1 MERLMS
7 PFTYSCLGALA
18 ATVALAASNLHAQ
31 DQPGEPRSL
40 VPSAPSAEAR
50 ALRSPVRLD
59 NAARAG
65 ELLVPLNK
73 SQVIE
78 VDRPFAEVS
87 IGNPEIADV
96 VPLTRDSLYVFGKQ
110 FGTTSLTI
118 TDSNGG
124 LIAVVDLVVSYD
136 IEGLKG
142 QMFQLLPG
150 EAIEVRP
157 ASDGLVLSGRLSN
170 AMRMQRALAL
180 AERYAPG
187 KITNLME
194 VAGSQQVMLA
204 VRFAEVSR
212 EVIKQLG
219 ANTDL
224 LFQNGDVAISG
235 SFGNGPLVDPTSF
248 GATAFALTTGDVAL
262 NVVLDALEEK
272 GVVKTLAEPNL
283 ISLSGDTASFL
294 AGGEFPIPVGQDENE
309 FGVDITIEFKP
320 FGVSLSFTPTV
331 IGEELI
337 NLELFTEV
345 SDIDRDTSIQLSN
358 LLIPG
363 LTTRRAR
370 TTVELG
376 NGQSFAIAGL
386 LRDDFEDTVRKYP
399 ILGDVPVLGQLFRSN
414 GYQLDQTELVVI
426 VTPYLVQPASPTAL
440 ITPADLFQAPTDAE
454 LFLQGKVEGE
464 RAGYDPANSAD
475 QLGRRS
481 AAGIVG
487 PHGYILR

>member
-1 MERLMS
+1 MS
-7 PFTYSCLGALA
+7 PLHLRLLGALA
-18 ATVALAASNLHAQ
+18 AATAMTASSAYAQ
-31 DQPGEPRSL
+31 GQAGPRTL
-40 VPSAPSAEAR
+40 VPPSAAVESPG
-50 ALRSPVRLD
+50 LRGPVRLG
-59 NAARAG
+59 NQARAG
-65 ELLVPLNK
+65 ELLVPVNK
-73 SQVIE
+73 SQVLE
-78 VDRPFAEVS
+78 VDRSFAEVS

-96 VPLTRDSLYVFGKQ
+96 VPLTRNTLYVFGKQ
-110 FGTTSLTI
+110 LGTTSLTI
-118 TDSNGG
+118 TDNNGR

-136 IEGLKG
+136 IEGMKA

-150 EAIEVRP
+150 EEVEIRP

-170 AMRMQRALAL
+170 PMRMQRALAL

-194 VAGSQQVMLA
+194 VTGSQQVMLA

-212 EVIKQLG
+212 EVVKQLG
-219 ANTDL
+219 ANTTFSSPDL
-224 LFQNGDVAISG
+224 NIFG
-235 SFGNGPLVDPTSF
+235 SFGDGPFVDPASF
-248 GATAFALTTGDVAL
+248 GATAVALTAGDFALNTM
-262 NVVLDALEEK
+262 LDALEEK
-272 GVVKTLAEPNL
+272 GIVRTLAEPNL

-294 AGGEFPIPVGQDENE
+294 AGGEFPIPVGQDSDEE
-309 FGVDITIEFKP
+309 GVDITIQFKP

-331 IGEELI
+331 IGDELI

-345 SDIDRDTSIQLSN
+345 SDIDRDTSIKLDR

-386 LRDDFEDTVRKYP
+386 LRDDFEDSVRKFP
-399 ILGDVPVLGQLFRSN
+399 LLGDVPVLGQLFKSAS
-414 GYQLDQTELVVI
+414 YQLDQTELVVI
-426 VTPYLVQPASPTAL
+426 VTPYLVQPATPAAL
-440 ITPADLFQAPTDAE
+440 LTPADLFQAPTDAE
-454 LFLQGKVEGE
+454 LFLQGKVAGE
-464 RAGYDPANSAD
+464 RAGYDPNNSAD
-475 QLGRRS
+475 QLGRRA

>member
-7 PFTYSCLGALA
+7 PFTFRCLGALA
-18 ATVALAASNLHAQ
+18 ATVALSASDLHAQ

-50 ALRSPVRLD
+50 SLRSPVRLD

-157 ASDGLVLSGRLSN
+157 ASDGLVLSGRIST
-170 AMRMQRALAL
+170 ASSMQRALAI

-187 KITNLME
+187 RITNLME
-194 VAGSQQVMLA
+194 VTGNQQVMLA

-219 ANTDL
+219 ANTDF
-224 LFQNGDVAISG
+224 LFANGDVAIATDFGDLPSLDPL
-235 SFGNGPLVDPTSF
+235 SFGS
-248 GATAFALTTGDVAL
+248 AAFALQTGDIAL
-262 NVVLDALEEK
+262 DVVLDALEQR
-272 GVVKTLAEPNL
+272 GVVTTLAEPNL
-283 ISLSGDTASFL
+283 IALSGDTASFL
-294 AGGEFPIPVGQDENE
+294 AGGEFPIPVEQDDD
-309 FGVDITIEFKP
+309 GITIEFKP

-331 IGEELI
+331 LGQDLV

-345 SDIDRDTSIQLSN
+345 SDIDPTTAVQVNQLS
-358 LLIPG
+358 IPG

-370 TTVELG
+370 TTVELR
-376 NGQSFAIAGL
+376 NGQGFAIAGL
-386 LRDDFEDTVRKYP
+386 LRDDFEDTVRQYP
-399 ILGDVPVLGQLFRSN
+399 ILGDIPVLGQLFRSN
-414 GYQLDQTELVVI
+414 GYQLDQSELVVI
-426 VTPYLVQPASPTAL
+426 VTPYLVQPARPTAL
-440 ITPADLFQAPTDAE
+440 LTPNELFQAPSDAE
-454 LFLQGKVEGE
+454 LFLQGREFGE

-475 QLGRRS
+475 QLGRRA

>member
-1 MERLMS
+1 MT
-7 PFTYSCLGALA
+7 PFTVRCLGALA
-18 ATVALAASNLHAQ
+18 ATVALSASDLHAQ
-31 DQPGEPRSL
+31 DQPGGPRSL
-40 VPSAPSAEAR
+40 VPSAPSAESR
-50 ALRSPVRLD
+50 ALRSPLRLD
-59 NAARAG
+59 NSARAG

-73 SQVIE
+73 SQVLE

-96 VPLTRDSLYVFGKQ
+96 VPLTRNSLYVFGKQ

-118 TDSNGG
+118 TDSEGG

-136 IEGLKG
+136 TEGLRA
-142 QMFQLLPG
+142 QMFELLPG

-194 VAGSQQVMLA
+194 VTGSQQVMLA

-224 LFQNGDVAISG
+224 LFANGDVAISG
-235 SFGNGPLVDPTSF
+235 SFGNGPLVDPDELRRHRVRVHHRRLRAQRDARRAR
-248 GATAFALTTGDVAL
+248 GARRRA
-262 NVVLDALEEK
+262 
-272 GVVKTLAEPNL
+272 TLAEPNL
-283 ISLSGDTASFL
+283 IALSGDTASFL
-294 AGGEFPIPVGQDENE
+294 AGGEFPIPVGQDEDE

-331 IGEELI
+331 IGDELI

-345 SDIDRDTSIQLSN
+345 SDIDRDTSIRLSQ

-426 VTPYLVQPASPTAL
+426 VTPYMVQPASPTAL

-464 RAGYDPANSAD
+464 RAGYDPSNSAD

>member
-1 MERLMS
+1 MS
-7 PFTYSCLGALA
+7 PLHLRLLGALA
-18 ATVALAASNLHAQ
+18 MTAMTASSAYAQ
-31 DQPGEPRSL
+31 GQAGPRPL
-40 VPSAPSAEAR
+40 VPSPASVESST
-50 ALRSPVRLD
+50 LRGPVRLG
-59 NAARAG
+59 NQARAG

-78 VDRPFAEVS
+78 VDRSFSEVS

-96 VPLTRDSLYVFGKQ
+96 VPLSRNTVYVFGKQ
-110 FGTTSLTI
+110 LGTTSLTI
-118 TDSNGG
+118 TDGNGQ
-124 LIAVVDLVVSYD
+124 LIAVVDLVISYD
-136 IEGLKG
+136 IDGLKT
-142 QMFQLLPG
+142 QLFQLLPG
-150 EAIEVRP
+150 ETVEIRP
-157 ASDGLVLSGRLSN
+157 ASDGLVLSGRLSSAN
-170 AMRMQRALAL
+170 RMQRALSL

-194 VAGSQQVMLA
+194 VTGSQQVMLA

-219 ANTDL
+219 ANTNFSDTDL
-224 LFQNGDVAISG
+224 NISG
-235 SFGNGPLVDPTSF
+235 SFGDGSFVDPTSF
-248 GATAFALTTGDVAL
+248 GAASALLTAGDFALSAT
-262 NVVLDALEEK
+262 LDALEEK
-272 GVVKTLAEPNL
+272 GMVRTLAEPNL

-294 AGGEFPIPVGQDENE
+294 AGGEFPIPVGQDSDES
-309 FGVDITIEFKP
+309 GVDITIEFKP

-345 SDIDRDTSIQLSN
+345 SDIDRDTSILLDR

-370 TTVELG
+370 TTVELA

-386 LRDDFEDTVRKYP
+386 LRDDFEDSVRKFP
-399 ILGDVPVLGQLFRSN
+399 LLGDVPILGNLFKSAS
-414 GYQLDQTELVVI
+414 YQLDQTELVVI
-426 VTPYLVQPASPTAL
+426 VTPYMVQPATPAAL
-440 ITPADLFQAPTDAE
+440 LTPADLFQAPTDSE
-454 LFLQGKVEGE
+454 LFLEGKVAGE
-464 RAGYDPANSAD
+464 RAGYDPNNSAD
-475 QLGRRS
+475 QLSRRS

>member
-1 MERLMS
+1 MS
-7 PFTYSCLGALA
+7 LFTCRWIGALA
-18 ATVALAASNLHAQ
+18 ATVALTASNLHAQ
-31 DQPGEPRSL
+31 DQPGGPRSL
-40 VPSAPSAEAR
+40 VPSAPSVETR
-50 ALRSPVRLD
+50 ALRSPVRLE

-96 VPLTRDSLYVFGKQ
+96 VALTRDSLYVFGKQ

-118 TDSNGG
+118 TDNNGR
-124 LIAVVDLVVSYD
+124 LIAVIDLVVSYD
-136 IEGLKG
+136 IEGLKA
-142 QMFQLLPG
+142 QMFELLPG
-150 EAIEVRP
+150 EAVQVRP
-157 ASDGLVLSGRLSN
+157 ASDGLVLSGHLSN
-170 AMRMQRALAL
+170 ASRMQRALAL

-194 VAGSQQVMLA
+194 VTGSQQVMLA

-219 ANTDL
+219 ANTDF
-224 LFQNGDVAISG
+224 LFEGGDVDIEG
-235 SFGNGPLVDPTSF
+235 IFGNGISLDPLSF
-248 GATAFALTTGDVAL
+248 GTGAFAFSNGDVAL
-262 NVVLDALEEK
+262 NLVLDALEEK
-272 GVVKTLAEPNL
+272 GVVRTLAEPNL
-283 ISLSGDTASFL
+283 IALSGDTASFL
-294 AGGEFPIPVGQDENE
+294 AGGEFPIPVGQSEDEN
-309 FGVDITIEFKP
+309 GVDITIEFKP

-345 SDIDRDTSIQLSN
+345 SDIDRETSIRLSD
-358 LLIPG
+358 LIIPG

-399 ILGDVPVLGQLFRSN
+399 LLGDVPILGQLFRSN

-440 ITPADLFQAPTDAE
+440 ITPADLFQAPSDAE
-454 LFLQGKVEGE
+454 LFLFGKVVGE
-464 RAGYDPANSAD
+464 RGYDPSNSAD
-475 QLGRRS
+475 RLGRRA

>member
-1 MERLMS
+1 MT
-7 PFTYSCLGALA
+7 PFTVRCLGALA
-18 ATVALAASNLHAQ
+18 ATVAFSASDLHAQ
-31 DQPGEPRSL
+31 DQSGGPRSL
-40 VPSAPSAEAR
+40 VPSAPSAESR
-50 ALRSPVRLD
+50 ALRSPLRLD
-59 NAARAG
+59 NSARAG
-65 ELLVPLNK
+65 EILVPLNK

-96 VPLTRDSLYVFGKQ
+96 VPLTRDTLYVFGKQ

-118 TDSNGG
+118 TNSEGG

-136 IEGLKG
+136 TEGLRA

-194 VAGSQQVMLA
+194 VTGSQQVMLA

-224 LFQNGDVAISG
+224 SFANGDIEIAG
-235 SFGNGPLVDPTSF
+235 SFGNGPLLDPTSF

-262 NVVLDALEEK
+262 NTVLDALEER
-272 GVVKTLAEPNL
+272 GVVRTLAEPNL
-283 ISLSGDTASFL
+283 IALSGDTASFL
-294 AGGEFPIPVGQDENE
+294 AGGEFPIPVGQDEDDS
-309 FGVDITIEFKP
+309 GIDITIEFKP

-331 IGEELI
+331 IGDELI

-345 SDIDRDTSIQLSN
+345 SDIDRETSIRLSQ

-454 LFLQGKVEGE
+454 LFLQGRVEGE
-464 RAGYDPANSAD
+464 RAGYDPSNSAD